1 MNVKELENQKELIDK
16 LIDYEN
22 YKESEYKTK
31 QAKIIPLY
39 IIGYATLIMVN
50 RYENTMEEVIIG
62 MLLATSIISNIA
74 ALILM
79 LKNMVRHEEIKKKIN
94 NK

>member
-1 MNVKELENQKELIDK
+1 
-16 LIDYEN
+16 
-22 YKESEYKTK
+22 
-31 QAKIIPLY
+31 
-39 IIGYATLIMVN
+39 MVN
-50 RYENTMEEVIIG
+50 RYKNTMEEVIIG
-62 MLLATSIISNIA
+62 ILLATSIISNIA